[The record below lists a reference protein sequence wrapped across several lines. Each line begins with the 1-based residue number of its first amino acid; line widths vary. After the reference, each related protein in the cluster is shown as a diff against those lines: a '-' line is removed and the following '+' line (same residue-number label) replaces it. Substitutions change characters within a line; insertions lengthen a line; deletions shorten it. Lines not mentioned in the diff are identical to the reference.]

1 MAGRKMAVLVLSEA
15 ERSELM
21 LLSARRKTGQA
32 LALRARIVLECARG
46 LENREVA
53 ARLRLAKGTV
63 GKWRRR
69 FVEHRLD
76 GLRDDPRS
84 GAPRTIEDA
93 DIEAV
98 IVKTLESMPENAT
111 HWSSRAMAK
120 ASGISV
126 SSVQRIWRAFGLQ
139 PHRIETFKLS
149 TDPDFVVKVR
159 DVVGLYVS
167 PPEHAVVLCVDEKS
181 QIQALDRSQPML
193 PMRPGQAARRS
204 HDYKRHGTTS
214 LFAALDIATGHV
226 IGKCYGRHRAREFR
240 KFLDEIEQRVPNGL
254 DVHLVWD
261 NYATHKTPL
270 IRNWL
275 AKRPRWHVHLTP
287 TSASW
292 LNQVERFF
300 ALITERKIRRGIY
313 RSVTAL
319 RADIAS
325 FIDKH
330 NSGGRNPQTT
340 FSSRS
345 NASACT
351 MHRRPYDQNAANFWF
366 RTLERDD
373 FSSNRHPAVCICLSM
388 IFFGKPV
395 PTFPDHALGALAQRP

>member
-1 MAGRKMAVLVLSEA
+1 MERAMAGRRMAALVLSDEERA
-15 ERSELM
+15 ELTSLA
-21 LLSARRKTGQA
+21 ARRNTAQA
-32 LALRARIVLECARG
+32 LALRARIVLRCATG
-46 LENREVA
+46 AENQQVA
-53 ARLRLAKGTV
+53 ADLRIDKTTV

-69 FVEHRLD
+69 FVERRMD
-76 GLRDDPRS
+76 GLRDEPRS
-84 GAPRTIEDA
+84 GAPRSIKD
-93 DIEAV
+93 DRIEAV
-98 IVKTLESMPENAT
+98 IVKTLESLPENAT
-111 HWSSRAMAK
+111 HWSSRGMAK
-120 ASGISV
+120 TSGMSV
-126 SSVQRIWRAFGLQ
+126 STVQRIWRAFGLQ

-240 KFLDEIEQRVPNGL
+240 KFLDEIEANVPKGL
-254 DVHLVWD
+254 EVHLVWD

-300 ALITERKIRRGIY
+300 ALIT
-313 RSVTAL
+313 A
-319 RADIAS
+319 
-325 FIDKH
+325 
-330 NSGGRNPQTT
+330 
-340 FSSRS
+340 
-345 NASACT
+345 
-351 MHRRPYDQNAANFWF
+351 
-366 RTLERDD
+366 
-373 FSSNRHPAVCICLSM
+373 
-388 IFFGKPV
+388 
-395 PTFPDHALGALAQRP
+395 PTIGATEPCATG